1 MALGGPG
8 ETKDLLDQW
17 AWHVRALGLHHR
29 ATAELYQPSEQV
41 GKLFSAI
48 FYMDMW
54 VHHAGYH

>member
-1 MALGGPG
+1 MALGGPA

-17 AWHVRALGLHHR
+17 AWQVRELGLHHR

-48 FYMDMW
+48 FYMDM
-54 VHHAGYH
+54 